1 MLGRLR
7 INGNPEEKGLS
18 ICLIKSFRASTK
30 RGIRAIIL
38 ACRNLDSATRMF
50 VNHLL
55 AVSISALR
63 RIRCFSFI
71 SFVLSLAC
79 PGTAS
84 LHSTGIIAKP
94 QGHSFSLNPLRQVR
108 SCVAWFRAGTRGNYA
123 RTDVE
128 ALLRFTYANREHCV

>member
-1 MLGRLR
+1 MKRQIYSFKYHVPIVMLGRLR
-7 INGNPEEKGLS
+7 TNGNPEEKGLS

-55 AVSISALR
+55 AVNISAPR

-71 SFVLSLAC
+71 SFVLSF
-79 PGTAS
+79 AS
-84 LHSTGIIAKP
+84 P
-94 QGHSFSLNPLRQVR
+94 
-108 SCVAWFRAGTRGNYA
+108 
-123 RTDVE
+123 
-128 ALLRFTYANREHCV
+128 